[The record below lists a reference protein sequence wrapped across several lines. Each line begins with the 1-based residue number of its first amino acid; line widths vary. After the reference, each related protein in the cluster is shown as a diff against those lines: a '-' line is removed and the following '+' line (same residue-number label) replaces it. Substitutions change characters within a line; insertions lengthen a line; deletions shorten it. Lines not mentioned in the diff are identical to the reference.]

1 MATIIDSI
9 RRSSSS
15 RNILADLVIPS
26 LDIADIKASAKRV
39 TESRNSSNDAVKL
52 IREFENASSK

>member
-9 RRSSSS
+9 RRSSTS

-39 TESRNSSNDAVKL
+39 TESRNSNNDAVKL
-52 IREFENASSK
+52 IREF

>member
-9 RRSSSS
+9 RRSSTS

-39 TESRNSSNDAVKL
+39 TESRNSNNDAVKL